1 MRADTMGDNVMIL
14 TRFDPETLP
23 DALPPDLG
31 NTFRGVFVDAET
43 TGRDPDVDEVI
54 ALAMVP
60 FHFSKEGEIHCV
72 ERGSLQLEQPK
83 KPISPEI
90 TRITG
95 ITDDLVKGAK
105 FIEALVEHCVDE
117 SVLVIAH
124 HAEFDR
130 QFLERR
136 FPVFKGAAWGCS
148 NVDIPWRDYYTAT
161 KLEWLM
167 FKHLRMFYEAHD
179 ALRDAEA
186 GIQLLASKL
195 ADRPV
200 LSYLLDNVRTRW
212 VRVCAVGSPFEKKE
226 VLKAR
231 GYHWQDG
238 HDGRVKTWYRD
249 VKQEELQAERDWLR
263 ENADCESSITFAFG
277 ARERFSNR
285 IGVR

>member
-1 MRADTMGDNVMIL
+1 VRDSTIGDNVLVL
-14 TRFDPETLP
+14 TRFNPNELP

-31 NTFRGVFVDAET
+31 NSYRGVFVDAET
-43 TGRDPDVDEVI
+43 TGREPEVDEVI

-60 FHFSKEGEIHCV
+60 FLFSKEGVIHAV
-72 ERGSLQLEQPK
+72 ERGALQFEQPE
-83 KPISPEI
+83 KPIPPEI

-95 ITDDLVKGAK
+95 ITDDQVKAAK
-105 FIEALVEHCVDE
+105 FDEDLVLNCVGE
-117 SVLVIAH
+117 SVLVVAH

-136 FPVFKGAAWGCS
+136 FPVFEKAAWGCS

-167 FKHLRMFYEAHD
+167 FKHLRMFYDAHD

-186 GIQLLASKL
+186 GVQLLCSEL
-195 ADRPV
+195 AMRPA
-200 LSYLLDNVRTRW
+200 LSYLLDNVRMRW
-212 VRVCAVGSPFEKKE
+212 VRVCATGSPYEKKE

-231 GYHWQDG
+231 GYHW
-238 HDGRVKTWYRD
+238 HDGRDGRLKTWYRD
-249 VKQEELQAERDWLR
+249 VILEELQAERDWLA
-263 ENADCESSITFAFG
+263 ENADCHQCSYFAFG

-285 IGVR
+285 IGR